1 MINNLALLN
10 PHSSHQHSPCFF
22 DTHCHFDA
30 EPFAVDTAAAWQ
42 SAQAAGVSKIVVP
55 STGPENFST
64 VLALT
69 RYLHIYAALGIH
81 PHTRVPHLDTA
92 LAQLQRLLQQ
102 QLLSVSELPTSRKV
116 VALGEIGLDAVVLN
130 QDMDAQYLLLRR
142 QLRLANQFK
151 LPVILHSRQTHDL
164 LLRELRQY
172 PVERTGVLH
181 AFSGSREQ
189 ALAFI
194 RLGYSI
200 GVGGVIT
207 YPRAN
212 KTRAAIAALPLSA
225 LVLETDAPYMPVCGR
240 QGEPN
245 CPERLVDVFAALCE
259 LRSESPQEIAESV
272 YKNSMKLFDI
282 TVNASD

>member
-1 MINNLALLN
+1 MTVHNADNLR
-10 PHSSHQHSPCFF
+10 FF

-30 EPFAVDTAAAWQ
+30 MPFATDIAAAWHLAH
-42 SAQAAGVSKIVVP
+42 SAGIRKMVVP
-55 STGPENFST
+55 SIGVDNFSA

-69 RYLHIYAALGIH
+69 GDWPIYAALGIH
-81 PHTRVPHLDTA
+81 PHTAILETDKA
-92 LAQLQRLLQQ
+92 IAQLQQLLQQ
-102 QLLSVSELPTSRKV
+102 HMATEQTTLRKV

-130 QDMDAQYLLLRR
+130 QNMERQYLLLRQ
-142 QLRLANQFK
+142 QLRLANQYG

-212 KTRAAIAALPLSA
+212 KTRTAIAALPLSS
-225 LVLETDAPYMPVCGR
+225 LVLETDAPYMPVCGQ
-240 QGEPN
+240 QGELN
-245 CPERLVDVFAALCE
+245 RPERLVDIFTALCA
-259 LRSESPQEIAESV
+259 LRSESPQEIAETV
-272 YKNSMKLFDI
+272 YKNSMELFDI